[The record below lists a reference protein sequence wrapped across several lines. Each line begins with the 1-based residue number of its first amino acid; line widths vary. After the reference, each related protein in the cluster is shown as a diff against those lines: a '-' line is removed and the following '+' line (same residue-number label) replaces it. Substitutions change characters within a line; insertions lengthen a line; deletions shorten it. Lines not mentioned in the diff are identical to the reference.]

1 MPSKKYLLVPALAAA
16 LLGAGT
22 FGTVTS
28 AHAHGYCDGPGGGYG
43 HHRGYQQG
51 YNAPDTYQ
59 DERGNYRAG
68 EPTNLT
74 PKQRKAYTRLMDK
87 FNAKAEPLRDQ
98 MFVKRSQLR
107 ALENSPRA
115 SRAEVER
122 LSREYRDLDNKLRD
136 LEEQLERDMKK
147 EGIR

>member
-43 HHRGYQQG
+43 PHRGYQQG
-51 YNAPDTYQ
+51 YNAPATYQ

-74 PKQRKAYTRLMDK
+74 KAAQGLHEAHGQVQCQGRTL
-87 FNAKAEPLRDQ
+87 A
-98 MFVKRSQLR
+98 
-107 ALENSPRA
+107 
-115 SRAEVER
+115 
-122 LSREYRDLDNKLRD
+122 
-136 LEEQLERDMKK
+136 
-147 EGIR
+147 